1 MLTGE
6 KPGSVPPLPRR
17 EGEIRRSATKP
28 KGTADPVSHDVH
40 RDRILRF
47 LYERHRSARGPAKI
61 LIGIRDLQKEMRNS
75 YRMSQQEVSSNLDYL
90 VQVGW
95 VREVV
100 KERSFTTPG
109 GMELSQEQVKYKI
122 SDIGINHLQ
131 AGTMFKKPE
140 STGQVNITNV
150 KGVTIVGDGNV
161 VNTQYTDLS
170 RALDDLD
177 KKLSTTPKLSDEQKV
192 EAVADLSTI
201 RAQIAKQHPSHEIV
215 RAAWHSL
222 ESIATIA
229 GVLDAFVRTK
239 DLLSPLLGG

>member
-1 MLTGE
+1 M
-6 KPGSVPPLPRR
+6 SV
-17 EGEIRRSATKP
+17 TKTKAP
-28 KGTADPVSHDVH
+28 DAAVSHDVQ

-47 LYERHRSARGPAKI
+47 LYERHKTARGPAKI
-61 LIGIRDLQKEMRNS
+61 LIGIRDLQGKMKKR
-75 YRMSQQEVSSNLDYL
+75 YAMTQQEVSSNLDYL

-95 VREVV
+95 AREVV
-100 KERSFTTPG
+100 KERSFTTPR

-122 SDIGINHLQ
+122 SDVGINHLE

-140 STGQVNITNV
+140 AAGQVNITNL

-177 KKLSTTPKLSDEQKV
+177 REFGSTPTLSDEQKLD
-192 EAVADLSTI
+192 AAADLSTI

-215 RAAWHSL
+215 RTAWRAL
-222 ESIATIA
+222 EGVATVA
-229 GVLDAFVRTK
+229 GVMDAFVKVK
-239 DLLSPLLGG
+239 DLLAPLLGG